1 MRQGWLGAG
10 TILRHASFY
19 ADLKTGELKPKFL
32 LVLATTGGGDVV
44 WRLLTSRQYGR
55 PEKPRCYHGDPY
67 PGFYLGMINTSAGL
81 GKKSWLDLHSLD
93 DGDGIDVAGLLD
105 AGMLTV
111 AATIPEALL
120 RAVLE
125 CAAAADDT
133 TLAQERTIRD
143 ALAVM

>member
-1 MRQGWLGAG
+1 MRQGRLEAG

-19 ADLKTGELKPKFL
+19 ADPQTGELKSKFL
-32 LVLATTGGGDVV
+32 LVLTTTGGGDVV

-55 PEKPRCYHGDPY
+55 PEEPRCYHGDPY
-67 PGFYLGMINTSAGL
+67 PGFYLGVIDTSAGL
-81 GKKSWLDLHSLD
+81 GKKSWLDLHPLD
-93 DGDGIDVAGLLD
+93 DGDGIDVAKLLN

-111 AATIPEALL
+111 ATTIPEVLL
-120 RAVLE
+120 RAALE

-133 TLAQERTIRD
+133 TLAQERAIRD